1 MRNCLFPLLLVTGA
15 CQPAPTPDAAQ
26 SPMPAPELPQPLSDI
41 RDYEWSIPEHAD
53 TSRTALMMGRP
64 NSGDIIVT
72 FWCTP
77 GSGRLQMETYNNGSE
92 AARLLLASGPASETI
107 DVTPVPPDDFYG
119 EGFIRVELD
128 MTDPVLAAF
137 RKSGALSKGEPPYA
151 LRTATP
157 EELAIIEKYFAL
169 CERK

>member
-1 MRNCLFPLLLVTGA
+1 MRNGLFLLLLATGA
-15 CQPAPTPDAAQ
+15 CQPE
-26 SPMPAPELPQPLSDI
+26 PMPDVAQPSMPARDAPPPLSDI

-72 FWCTP
+72 FWCAP
-77 GSGRLQMETYNNGSE
+77 GSGRLQLETFNNGPE
-92 AARLLLASGPASETI
+92 AARLFLASGPISETI

-128 MTDPVLAAF
+128 TTYPVLAAF

-157 EELAIIEKYFAL
+157 EELVTIERYFTL